1 MNPHWDDYDEGPP
14 LGYFEDDNDGVQ
26 CNRCKAEGL
35 EWEQR
40 IGGKWVLIEPSG
52 DQHFCSAFNQ
62 TIGDF
67 EEIK

>member
-1 MNPHWDDYDEGPP
+1 MSEHWEEDWEPP
-14 LGYFEDDNDGVQ
+14 IGYFEDEPNDGVQ

-40 IGGKWVLIEPSG
+40 GGKWVLIEPSG